1 MHHWATTR
9 NFCSFLLMGNC
20 YRKRDIFLREK
31 LAYSNF
37 CGLSLIA
44 LTSYWRERWSVM
56 ALPGHLERF
65 ALFIKSNMISCIYL
79 IDLNLIKSK
88 YIFVC
93 TTFLLNAIFLLFW
106 FDFKLISVAILFWF
120 YSNIIFKW
128 LDLEFH
134 KEKKTFMALARQAP

>member
-79 IDLNLIKSK
+79 IDLNLVKSK
-88 YIFVC
+88 QIFAC
-93 TTFLLNAIFLLFW
+93 TTFVSNTISLLFR
-106 FDFKLISVAILFWF
+106 FDFTSISVTILFRF
-120 YSNIIFKW
+120 YSNIIFKC
-128 LDLEFH
+128 LELSN
-134 KEKKTFMALARQAP
+134 KSSI